1 MVRPSNSVSK
11 RYLFFS
17 PVFQNVWAAIQE
29 IFICIFDD
37 ENEQYFAVNNI
48 ISGSVTI
55 HFHIAF
61 RHQFPVRFDPHLW
74 LVRNRTNSDSFVL
87 NSSCDWQIKVGW
99 PRLSLLHCKIWS
111 QCNPVE
117 GMECEEAT
125 LYLKSNNDCAVFASQ
140 ERLFQSIAPLYLK
153 LRFRKFVYGLG
164 SARSVSIFLRL

>member
-1 MVRPSNSVSK
+1 MMAWLFPCFFPFDLIEEEKLMVRPSNSVSK

-61 RHQFPVRFDPHLW
+61 RHQFPVIFDPHL
-74 LVRNRTNSDSFVL
+74 
-87 NSSCDWQIKVGW
+87 
-99 PRLSLLHCKIWS
+99 
-111 QCNPVE
+111 
-117 GMECEEAT
+117 
-125 LYLKSNNDCAVFASQ
+125 
-140 ERLFQSIAPLYLK
+140 
-153 LRFRKFVYGLG
+153 
-164 SARSVSIFLRL
+164 